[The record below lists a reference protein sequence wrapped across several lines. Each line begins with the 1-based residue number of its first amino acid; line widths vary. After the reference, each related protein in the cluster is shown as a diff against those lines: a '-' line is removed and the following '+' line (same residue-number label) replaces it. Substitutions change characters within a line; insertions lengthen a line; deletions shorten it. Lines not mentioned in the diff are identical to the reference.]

1 MDSIPSSLQGGYYRR
16 ERSHADRQIPR
27 QSGIR
32 WNLPQRL
39 AGMTQEHSVANFDQ
53 AEYELEPAKE
63 LCPTADNSAPTAS
76 ATDTSHAPV
85 AEEAPIATETPDPA
99 VVPIAPAPPPPAE
112 ASHRPEKPTRVADA
126 IYEWEILIQAPFA
139 FDFFRMLRSLFWL
152 PAKRP
157 AHVAPDGS
165 VFQPSRR
172 RYFLDVLLFNLGRLT
187 LILGMI
193 PFTMLAFSYIATLPF
208 LGMRMLGVMLGTR
221 AATTL
226 AALGLLLSLMIP
238 LAIVLQ
244 WFRPGWLRDSY
255 KKSKVELYNIGMA
268 AGLFLAG
275 GMLETLIASPNL
287 PFSSDF
293 EGPISSTPQWTLFFS
308 DLSMNVLFANLPQ
321 KLFKGS
327 ISNIVPTTHGG
338 ASVSLGLLR
347 LLMIVGFVTLVRLM
361 AIKLCIN
368 KNELFYGTEAE
379 LRSYL
384 PYCGR
389 AEARVVRRI
398 ITLMPEE
405 EIVIRNR
412 FRDEP
417 GADLDLD

>member
-1 MDSIPSSLQGGYYRR
+1 VKSGPSSLNGGYYRR
-16 ERSHADRQIPR
+16 DRSQAASLSPQLI
-27 QSGIR
+27 GIG
-32 WNLPQRL
+32 WNQPQRF
-39 AGMTQEHSVANFDQ
+39 AGMTQEHSVANIDQ
-53 AEYELEPAKE
+53 AEYELEPAEE
-63 LCPTADNSAPTAS
+63 LCPTADNSAPMA
-76 ATDTSHAPV
+76 APTDTSHSPDTEVAPT
-85 AEEAPIATETPDPA
+85 ATETPVL
-99 VVPIAPAPPPPAE
+99 VVNPISPAPPTEP
-112 ASHRPEKPTRVADA
+112 SHRPEKPTRVADA

-152 PAKRP
+152 PEKRP
-157 AHVAPDGS
+157 AHVAADGS
-165 VFQPSRR
+165 VLQPSRR

>member
-1 MDSIPSSLQGGYYRR
+1 
-16 ERSHADRQIPR
+16 
-27 QSGIR
+27 
-32 WNLPQRL
+32 
-39 AGMTQEHSVANFDQ
+39 MTEEHSVAND
-53 AEYELEPAKE
+53 ELDVEG
-63 LCPTADNSAPTAS
+63 L
-76 ATDTSHAPV
+76 
-85 AEEAPIATETPDPA
+85 ATEPISSTESASTESTAVSTRPASVAVALPTDSGQSYRRDTPVRTPDA
-99 VVPIAPAPPPPAE
+99 L
-112 ASHRPEKPTRVADA
+112 
-126 IYEWEILIQAPFA
+126 YEWEILLQAPFA
-139 FDFFRMLRSLFWL
+139 FDFFRMLRSLLWL
-152 PAKRP
+152 PEKRAP
-157 AHVAPDGS
+157 QVGPDGTVAHS
-165 VFQPSRR
+165 SKR
-172 RYFLDVLLFNLGRLT
+172 RYFLDVLLYNLGRLILT
-187 LILGMI
+187 LGMI
-193 PFTMLAFSYIATLPF
+193 PFTMLAFSYIATFPF
-208 LGMRMLGVMLGTR
+208 VGMRMLGLTLGSR
-221 AATTL
+221 GATTL

-238 LAIVLQ
+238 MAIVLQ
-244 WFRPGWLRDSY
+244 WFRPSWLRDSY

-287 PFSSDF
+287 PFSKDF
-293 EGPISSTPQWTLFFS
+293 DGPISSTPQWTLFFA

-338 ASVSLGLLR
+338 STVSLGLLR

-398 ITLMPEE
+398 ITLKPEE

-412 FRDEP
+412 FRDEIEV
-417 GADLDLD
+417 DLD